1 MRLLSVSY
9 TNAWWCFMIY
19 QTRSYNTADI
29 FSTKSTRYFVV
40 FPWKIC
46 TIYIFFSIYL
56 TIWVWSLGYCPF
68 SEMKKEKNEKIWTSY
83 LCLIWFSHLI
93 DYLLDLLSLISYCF
107 LVCLLPYLVEQ
118 AGDETVCFLDDE
130 IVLSDDEVRAF
141 DDLEGE
147 VLVEDDLHEVGK
159 SVSVLFNFIL

>member
-1 MRLLSVSY
+1 MLDLVFSFDWLYLGLYQVS
-9 TNAWWCFMIY
+9 
-19 QTRSYNTADI
+19 
-29 FSTKSTRYFVV
+29 
-40 FPWKIC
+40 
-46 TIYIFFSIYL
+46 
-56 TIWVWSLGYCPF
+56 
-68 SEMKKEKNEKIWTSY
+68 
-83 LCLIWFSHLI
+83 
-93 DYLLDLLSLISYCF
+93 LLDLLSLISYCF